1 MKIAILSDALDLQYA
16 GIHVYL
22 RGLLNAL
29 THTDRKNEYI
39 LVRPKAGGEF
49 ENVNEIVV
57 PVLPLLPGHRR
68 IREFTS
74 IPRRLIREGV
84 DVVLEPAHFGPFCL
98 PKGIKRITIIHDL
111 TPVRFPEF
119 HPALSS
125 QVQKM
130 TLPHILR
137 KADCIL
143 ANSGYTKRDIE
154 KCYPSCIGK
163 THVVFPGKESIFQP
177 ARDAAVLEKYKI
189 RQPFLLSVGT
199 IEPRKNLLTLLKSY
213 ESFRRQSEQP
223 LQWVLVGK
231 KGWKNESFFQALEV
245 SPFRGDIILTGYT
258 ERLELPVLY
267 SMARIFIY
275 PSLYEGFGLP
285 VLEAMSCGAPV
296 LISNSSSLPEVGGD
310 AACYFDP
317 TSEEE
322 LTKQLIELCFDESK
336 LLKMSELSLIQASKF
351 NWEESAERLINIFQT
366 WSDGSES
373 RT

>member
-29 THTDRKNEYI
+29 THTDRKNEYF

-111 TPVRFPEF
+111 TPVLFPEF